1 MKQFHLTLARKRALI
16 NYFPPL
22 THDPVVE
29 NKKVNAQRR
38 GILNLSEGG
47 KEQEGDPTLQAR
59 RALQRPLV

>member
-1 MKQFHLTLARKRALI
+1 MKQFHLALARKRALT

-22 THDPVVE
+22 THDPVGE

-47 KEQEGDPTLQAR
+47 KKQEGGPTLQAR
-59 RALQRPLV
+59 RVMQRPLV